1 MAFSETTPVVTASLS
16 VKSSTISSATINA
29 YCNFTMRKRG
39 SLTDNLDVSSGVQR
53 VTNGQ
58 TGITTIITASKV
70 TSTKNGYV
78 YIKNLSTTV
87 GEELIV
93 TLTNST
99 PVSIVVGNIAPGAAA
114 LIPYQADNDFRTTTA
129 SSATQEYEFLH
140 IYEDTTV

>member
-78 YIKNLSTTV
+78 YLKNLSTTV
-87 GEELIV
+87 GEELLV
-93 TLTNST
+93 TLAST
-99 PVSIVVGNIAPGAAA
+99 VVGNIAPGAAA
-114 LIPYQADNDFRTTTA
+114 LIPYQADNDFKTTTA